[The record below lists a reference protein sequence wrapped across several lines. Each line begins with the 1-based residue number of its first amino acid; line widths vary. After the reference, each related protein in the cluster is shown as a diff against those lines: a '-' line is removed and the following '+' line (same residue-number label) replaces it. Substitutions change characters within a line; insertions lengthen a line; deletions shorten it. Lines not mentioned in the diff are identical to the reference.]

1 MRLYLAL
8 SAYAVLAVLAWFTL
22 TAEYRGVRLSVP
34 VIALMAGLGVSTW
47 ARSRQIA
54 PRD

>member
-1 MRLYLAL
+1 MRFYLAL
-8 SAYAVLAVLAWFTL
+8 SAYAVLAMLAWFTL
-22 TAEYRGVRLSVP
+22 TVEFRGVPLSVP

-47 ARSRQIA
+47 TRRKQIA